1 MNVATLRYS
10 KAEIE
15 KHVFLFSCLA
25 PFSKPA
31 ADSLV
36 TFNKHTVSS
45 AFSLH
50 LLVLV
55 VLDWGEGVCETGF
68 KRALGSAPLHININK
83 YSLKRFE
90 NNKLINLPPPDGTS

>member
-55 VLDWGEGVCETGF
+55 VLDWGEGGCETGF
-68 KRALGSAPLHININK
+68 KRHWVCSITHK
-83 YSLKRFE
+83 YKQILTE
-90 NNKLINLPPPDGTS
+90 EI